1 LTKEERFVWQ
11 LPEHMVGAQ
20 NHSCPRYKGIA
31 EDIPRVSKSASKM
44 HRSKYTSQKVL
55 PSV

>member
-1 LTKEERFVWQ
+1 MDDNFIKNLRNLTKEERFVWQ

-44 HRSKYTSQKVL
+44 HR
-55 PSV
+55 